1 MMKVIRFLLS
11 TLVLVISLTSC
22 QTYTAQVGLK
32 RINLQGEGPLYVTKY
47 VEIKENER
55 LLKLEAQARYEEEQK
70 VKQNLEAISKAMEKK
85 GEINPYPNDISSITI
100 PHIFRPVNS
109 KTSISDSFTV
119 FDTIIIPLGKELRDD
134 ENLNKILNSILDIKP
149 EFIFLTGSLENQVNF
164 AKLANIDAVTLNSG
178 TVLFTPE
185 LESADKDIAVFKLN
199 ASKTLAISNV
209 TEFFKNLSFSNIDID
224 AWHELSLQTQ
234 SERIKNLEPIVS
246 AISQAS
252 ILSLSTDEPSSSDW
266 SLFTPYDYRKDFD
279 WPLSDYLIENGFRDT
294 YRETHF
300 SEETDAGITREIENI
315 KERFDFIYS
324 KGLMEISSTTLVVA
338 GLSSEKETVF
348 ATIATFIYP

>member
-1 MMKVIRFLLS
+1 MMKVIRLLLS
-11 TLVLVISLTSC
+11 TLVFVIVLTSC
-22 QTYTAQVGLK
+22 QTYTAQTGLK
-32 RINLQGEGPLYVTKY
+32 RIRLEEEGPLSVTKY
-47 VEIKENER
+47 IEIKENER
-55 LLKLEAQARYEEEQK
+55 LLKLEAQTRYEEEQK
-70 VKQNLEAISKAMEKK
+70 VRQNLEAINKAMEKK
-85 GEINPYPNDISSITI
+85 GEVNPYPNDISSITI

-109 KTSISDSFTV
+109 KAGISDSFTI
-119 FDTIIIPLGKELRDD
+119 FDTIIIPLGKEIRDD

-199 ASKTLAISNV
+199 ASKTLVISNV

-279 WPLSDYLIENGFRDT
+279 WPISDYLIENEFRDA

-300 SEETDAGITREIENI
+300 SEETDPGITREIESI